1 MENKE
6 RIMQCAEELFYS
18 RGYDA
23 TGVQEIVDRAG
34 VTKPTLYYYFG
45 SKKGLLKAILDVKFG
60 RLNPELEKVVLQCG
74 DIREELYSLAGVY
87 YDFFVEEYK
96 FYMLLM
102 ALFYSA
108 RENEAYQTVK
118 PYYES
123 FYETVVKVFD
133 ERAAELGNM
142 NGRQR
147 QFAISFI
154 GVINQYLT
162 LGFNAETGKCIISR
176 EQIYGIVDQFMYGIF
191 S

>member
-45 SKKGLLKAILDVKFG
+45 SKRGLLKAILDTKFE
-60 RLNPELEKVVLQCG
+60 RLTPELEKVVLQPG
-74 DIREELYSLAGVY
+74 DIREKLYALAGVY
-87 YDFFVEEYK
+87 YDFLAEEYK

-108 RENEAYQTVK
+108 RENEAYQTTK

-133 ERAAELGNM
+133 ERASELGNM

-162 LGFNAETGKCIISR
+162 LGFNTETGKCTVSR
-176 EQIYGIVDQFMYGIF
+176 EQVHGLVDQFMYGIF